1 MKCVI
6 GKIRTCLI
14 FLSLNRIFVA
24 EKTKKMRKNI
34 ITVVL
39 TTISTLPF
47 VGCSNDN
54 LGDAVE
60 QTSIER
66 IEQMP
71 KIPQPYKI
79 IDFRQK
85 AIDYDAY
92 VFDENTRVMGSPLI
106 WYDNARRNINQETF
120 GLYTAVNDSRQGPD
134 QHGGDMDRVMPAASD
149 NGTQP

>member
-1 MKCVI
+1 M
-6 GKIRTCLI
+6 R
-14 FLSLNRIFVA
+14 SLNRIFVA
-24 EKTKKMRKNI
+24 EKTKKMRKDI

-106 WYDNARRNINQETF
+106 WYENARRNRRMASATS
-120 GLYTAVNDSRQGPD
+120 LTASLMP
-134 QHGGDMDRVMPAASD
+134 MWLRV
-149 NGTQP
+149 